1 MNRGDRESDRELGMT
16 RDITRRDFLNGVAV
30 AVAGAALAP
39 SRLQASRE
47 IEQGIGQA
55 LAPEQAPD
63 YYPPLRTG
71 LRGSHPG
78 SFEVAHQ
85 LRDAKAW
92 REAATDTGESYDLV
106 VVGGGI
112 SGLASAYFFREAV
125 GRQAKVLVLDNHDD
139 FGGHAKRNEFRH
151 GDRTLLLNGGTLN
164 IEGPGQYSPQAM
176 GLLRA
181 IGIDIDRFEQETA
194 SDRAIYSRLGLRN
207 GVWFNKERFGVDRL
221 VVGTPGG
228 AGGRAQANAM
238 SWPEFLAATPLP
250 DQAKKDIARLESKE
264 QPDYMAGLS
273 SDEKKQRLVRMSYQD
288 FLLNAA
294 KVHPDAA
301 WFYQTRS
308 DGLFLMHIDALPAF
322 YAWNMN
328 YPGFQGMH
336 LEPTPPE
343 VLFNE
348 PGGQHGR
355 ENQARA
361 NAAGR
366 AIHFPDGNATI
377 ARLLVRSLVPK
388 VIPGSTQE
396 DIVTARAD
404 YAQLDGNGSPVRIRL
419 NSIVVNVEHAGA
431 ARSAKEVFVTYVKGG
446 RTLRV
451 RGAHCVLACWNSMI
465 PYLCPE
471 LPAKQKEALAYGIK
485 APIVYTSV
493 LVRDWTAFHKLGVA
507 NVSAPGGYH
516 SSVQLPEPVTI
527 GQYQCSRTPEDP
539 TVLHLVR
546 TPCAPGKPRKEQH
559 RLGRAELLATTF
571 EQFEREIRS
580 QLGRTLAGGGFDPAR
595 DIEAITVNRWPH
607 GYTYNYNTL
616 FDPVEWC
623 LSSPDDRACIVGR
636 QQFGHISIANA
647 DAAGSSHTDAAI
659 DMAYRA
665 VNEVIE
671 SRTREHL
678 SKLTRSGQRSSQ

>member
-1 MNRGDRESDRELGMT
+1 LNSVDRELGMA
-16 RDITRRDFLNGVAV
+16 RPISRRDFVNGVAV
-30 AVAGAALAP
+30 ALAGAAAGRSGLLLGAAD
-39 SRLQASRE
+39 QASS
-47 IEQGIGQA
+47 
-55 LAPEQAPD
+55 PEQAPD

-78 SFEVAHQ
+78 SFEAAHQ

-92 REAATDTGESYDLV
+92 REAASDTGEAYDLV

-125 GRQAKVLVLDNHDD
+125 GRQAKILVLDNHDD
-139 FGGHAKRNEFRH
+139 FGGHAKRNEFRS

-181 IGIDIDRFEQETA
+181 IGIDIDRYDQETA
-194 SDRAIYSRLGLRN
+194 NDRGIYARLGLRN
-207 GVWFNKERFGVDRL
+207 GVWFNKERFGIDRL

-228 AGGRAQANAM
+228 GGRGQANQT
-238 SWPEFLAATPLP
+238 SWPDFLARTPLG
-250 DQAKKDIARLESKE
+250 DEARRDIARIESRD
-264 QPDYMAGLS
+264 QPDYMPGLS
-273 SDEKKQRLVRMSYQD
+273 SDEKKQRLIHMSYQD
-288 FLLNAA
+288 FLLNVS
-294 KVHPDAA
+294 KVHADAV

-308 DGLFLMHIDALPAF
+308 DGLFLMHIDALPAY

-328 YPGFQGMH
+328 YPGFQG
-336 LEPTPPE
+336 LRLDPTPPE
-343 VLFNE
+343 VLINE

-377 ARLLVRSLVPK
+377 ARLLVRSLVPRTMA
-388 VIPGSTQE
+388 GSTQE
-396 DIVTARAD
+396 DVVTARAD
-404 YAQLDGNGSPVRIRL
+404 YSQLDRSASPVRIRL
-419 NSIVVNVEHAGA
+419 NSIVVNVQHAGEP
-431 ARSAKEVFVTYVKGG
+431 RSASEVLVTYVKGG
-446 RTLRV
+446 KTLRV
-451 RGAHCVLACWNSMI
+451 RGSHCVLACWNSVI

-493 LVRDWTAFHKLGVA
+493 LIRNWTAFQKLGVA
-507 NVSAPGGYH
+507 NISAPGGYH
-516 SSVQLPEPVTI
+516 PTVQLPEPVTI
-527 GQYQCSRTPEDP
+527 GEHRCAQTPEEP

-571 EQFEREIRS
+571 AQFEREIRS
-580 QLGRTLAGGGFDPAR
+580 QLGRTLADGGFDPAR

-607 GYTYNYNTL
+607 GDTNNYNTL
-616 FDPVEWC
+616 SDPVEWC
-623 LSSPDDRACIVGR
+623 LASPEDRACVVGR
-636 QQFGHISIANA
+636 KQFGRISIANA

-659 DMAYRA
+659 DMAHRA
-665 VNEVIE
+665 IGEVVDA
-671 SRTREHL
+671 RAQQHL
-678 SKLTRSGQRSSQ
+678 SHLKPSSV

>member
-1 MNRGDRESDRELGMT
+1 MDARDRELGMN
-16 RDITRRDFLNGVAV
+16 RDVTRRDFLNGVAV
-30 AVAGAALAP
+30 ALTGAMVAP
-39 SRLQASRE
+39 PWLQAF
-47 IEQGIGQA
+47 GGTDQA

-78 SFEVAHQ
+78 SFETAHQ
-85 LRDAKAW
+85 LRDARSW
-92 REAATDTGESYDLV
+92 NQAATDTGESYDLV

-112 SGLASAYFFREAV
+112 SGLAAAYFFREAA
-125 GRQAKVLVLDNHDD
+125 GRQMKILVLDNHDD

-151 GDRTLLLNGGTLN
+151 DGRTLLLNGGTLN

-194 SDRAIYSRLGLRN
+194 NDRATYSRLGLRN
-207 GVWFNKERFGVDRL
+207 GVWFNKERFGADRL

-228 AGGRAQANAM
+228 GGRGQANAM
-238 SWPEFLAATPLP
+238 SWPEFLAKTPMAE
-250 DQAKKDIARLESKE
+250 QARKDVARIESKQ
-264 QPDYMAGLS
+264 QPDYMPGLS
-273 SDEKKQRLVRMSYQD
+273 SDEKKQRLVHMSYQD
-288 FLLNAA
+288 FLLNVA
-294 KVHPDAA
+294 KVHADAA
-301 WFYQTRS
+301 WLYQTRS
-308 DGLFLMHIDALPAF
+308 DGLFLMHIDALPAY

-328 YPGFQGMH
+328 YPGFQGMN
-336 LEPTPPE
+336 LDPTPPE
-343 VLFNE
+343 VLINE

-388 VIPGSTQE
+388 AIAGSTQE

-404 YAQLDGNGSPVRIRL
+404 YAQLDRDGAPVRIRL
-419 NSIVVNVEHAGA
+419 NSIAVNVQHAGD
-431 ARSAKEVFVTYVKGG
+431 ARSAKEVLVTYVKGG
-446 RTLRV
+446 QTLRV

-493 LVRDWTAFHKLGVA
+493 LVRNWTAFQKLGVA
-507 NVSAPGGYH
+507 NISAPGGFH

-527 GQYQCSRTPEDP
+527 GQYQCSRTPEEP

-546 TPCAPGKPRKEQH
+546 TPCAPGKPRKDQH

-580 QLGRTLAGGGFDPAR
+580 QLGRTLADGGFDPAR
-595 DIEAITVNRWPH
+595 DIEAMTVNRWPH

-623 LSSPDDRACIVGR
+623 LSSPDDRACVVGR
-636 QQFGHISIANA
+636 KQFGRISIANA

-665 VNEVIE
+665 VGEVVE
-671 SRTREHL
+671 SRTRGYL
-678 SKLTRSGQRSSQ
+678 PNAKRSSQ

>member
-1 MNRGDRESDRELGMT
+1 MVEGEHAVDTNDRALGMH
-16 RDITRRDFLNGVAV
+16 RDISRRDFLNGVAV
-30 AVAGAALAP
+30 AATAATVGGPLVEALGIP
-39 SRLQASRE
+39 
-47 IEQGIGQA
+47 EQST
-55 LAPEQAPD
+55 APEQAPD

-85 LRDAKAW
+85 LRDARAW
-92 REAATDTGESYDLV
+92 REAATDTNESYDLV

-112 SGLASAYFFREAV
+112 SGLASAYFFRQAV
-125 GRQAKVLVLDNHDD
+125 GPQAKILVLDNHDD

-194 SDRAIYSRLGLRN
+194 NDRGIYTRLGLRN

-228 AGGRAQANAM
+228 GGRGQTTT
-238 SWPEFLAATPLP
+238 SWSDFLAKTPLGE
-250 DQAKKDIARLESKE
+250 QAKRDLTRIESRE
-264 QPDYMAGLS
+264 QPDYMAGLT
-273 SDEKKQRLVRMSYQD
+273 SDEKKQKLLRMSYED
-288 FLLNAA
+288 FLLHVA
-294 KVHPDAA
+294 KVHPDVV

-308 DGLFLMHIDALPAF
+308 DGLFLMHTDALPAY

-328 YPGFQGMH
+328 YPGFQGMK
-336 LEPTPPE
+336 LDPTPPE
-343 VLFNE
+343 VLINE

-388 VIPGSTQE
+388 TMPGSTQE

-404 YAQLDGNGSPVRIRL
+404 YAQLDRGDAPVRIRL
-419 NSIVVNVEHAGA
+419 NSIVVNVQHGGEA
-431 ARSAKEVFVTYVKGG
+431 ASAKEVLVTYVKGG
-446 RTLRV
+446 KTLRV
-451 RGAHCVLACWNSMI
+451 RGAHCVLACWNSVI

-493 LVRDWTAFHKLGVA
+493 LVRNWTAFQKLGVA
-507 NVSAPGGYH
+507 NINAPGGYH

-527 GQYQCSRTPEDP
+527 GQHRCSQAPDEP

-580 QLGRTLAGGGFDPAR
+580 QLGRTLADGGFDPAR
-595 DIEAITVNRWPH
+595 DVEAITVNRWPH
-607 GYTYNYNTL
+607 GYTYNYNSL
-616 FDPVEWC
+616 YDPIDWC
-623 LSSPDDRACIVGR
+623 LSSPDDRACVVGR
-636 QQFGHISIANA
+636 KQYGRISIANA

-665 VNEVIE
+665 VGEVVE
-671 SRTREHL
+671 SRTRQYL
-678 SKLTRSGQRSSQ
+678 SQITRLHTD

>member
-1 MNRGDRESDRELGMT
+1 MGRS
-16 RDITRRDFLNGVAV
+16 ISRRDFLNGVAV
-30 AVAGAALAP
+30 ALTGTAFGG
-39 SRLQASRE
+39 SS
-47 IEQGIGQA
+47 QA
-55 LAPEQAPD
+55 LSPEQAPD

-85 LRDAKAW
+85 LRDARAW
-92 REAATDTGESYDLV
+92 RDAASDTGEAYDLV

-112 SGLASAYFFREAV
+112 SGLASAHFFRESV
-125 GRQAKVLVLDNHDD
+125 GRRARILILDNHDD
-139 FGGHAKRNEFRH
+139 FGGHAKRNEFRL

-181 IGIDIDRFEQETA
+181 IGIDIDRFERETA
-194 SDRAIYSRLGLRN
+194 NDRAIYSRLGLRN
-207 GVWFNKERFGVDRL
+207 AVWFNRERFGEDRL
-221 VVGTPGG
+221 VVRTSG
-228 AGGRAQANAM
+228 M
-238 SWPEFLAATPLP
+238 EFLANTPLA
-250 DQAKKDIARLESKE
+250 DQAQRDIARIESKD
-264 QPDYMAGLS
+264 QPDYMPGLS
-273 SDEKKQRLVRMSYQD
+273 SDAKKQQLIHMSYQH
-288 FLLNAA
+288 FLLNVA
-294 KVHPDAA
+294 KVHPDAV

-308 DGLFLMHIDALPAF
+308 DGLFLMHIDALPAY

-336 LEPTPPE
+336 LDPTPPE
-343 VLFNE
+343 VLINE

-377 ARLLVRSLVPK
+377 ARLLVRSLVPGTLA
-388 VIPGSTQE
+388 GSTQE
-396 DIVTARAD
+396 DIVTAKAD
-404 YAQLDGNGSPVRIRL
+404 YSQLDRDTSPVRIRL
-419 NSIVVNVEHAGA
+419 NSIVVNVQHGGD
-431 ARSAKEVFVTYVKGG
+431 ARSASDVLVTYVKGG
-446 RTLRV
+446 KTLRV
-451 RGAHCVLACWNSMI
+451 RGSHCVLACWNSVI

-471 LPAKQKEALAYGIK
+471 LPATQKEALAYGIK

-493 LVRDWTAFHKLGVA
+493 LVRNWTAFQKLGVA
-507 NVSAPGGYH
+507 NITAPGGYH

-527 GQYQCSRTPEDP
+527 GQHRCSQTPQEP

-580 QLGRTLAGGGFDPAR
+580 QLGRTLAEGGFDPAR

-616 FDPVEWC
+616 YDPVEWC
-623 LSSPDDRACIVGR
+623 LSSPDDRACVVGR
-636 QQFGHISIANA
+636 KQFGRISIANA

-665 VNEVIE
+665 VGEVVE
-671 SRTREHL
+671 SRAHQYLSHL
-678 SKLTRSGQRSSQ
+678 KTSSA

>member
-1 MNRGDRESDRELGMT
+1 MDWSDRDLGLG
-16 RDITRRDFLNGVAV
+16 RSISRRDFLNGVAV
-30 AVAGAALAP
+30 AVGASALPGLPLSA
-39 SRLQASRE
+39 QAQS
-47 IEQGIGQA
+47 
-55 LAPEQAPD
+55 PEQAAD

-85 LRDAKAW
+85 LRDARAW
-92 REAATDTGESYDLV
+92 REAAEDTGESYDLV

-112 SGLASAYFFREAV
+112 SGLASAYFYREAL
-125 GRQAKVLVLDNHDD
+125 GRQAKILVLDNHDD

-176 GLLRA
+176 SLLRA

-194 SDRAIYSRLGLRN
+194 HDRAIYSRLGLRN
-207 GVWFNKERFGVDRL
+207 GVWFNKERFGADRL
-221 VVGTPGG
+221 VVGTP
-228 AGGRAQANAM
+228 RT
-238 SWPEFLAATPLP
+238 PEFLAQTPM
-250 DQAKKDIARLESKE
+250 AEEARRDIARIESKD
-264 QPDYMAGLS
+264 QPDYMPGLL
-273 SDEKKQRLVRMSYQD
+273 SDEKKQRLLHLSYQD
-288 FLLNAA
+288 FLRDVA
-294 KVHPDAA
+294 KVHPDAV

-308 DGLFLMHIDALPAF
+308 DGLFLMHIDALPAY

-336 LEPTPPE
+336 LEPTAPE
-343 VLFNE
+343 VLINE

-355 ENQARA
+355 ENQSRA

-377 ARLLVRSLVPK
+377 ARLLVRALVPSA
-388 VIPGSTQE
+388 IAGSTQE

-404 YAQLDGNGSPVRIRL
+404 YSQLDKSASPVRIRL
-419 NSIVVNVEHAGA
+419 NSIVVNVQHGGD
-431 ARSAKEVFVTYVKGG
+431 ARSATEVLVTYVRGG
-446 RTLRV
+446 KTLRV
-451 RGAHCVLACWNSMI
+451 RGSQCVLACWNSVI

-471 LPAKQKEALAYGIK
+471 LPPKQREALAYGIK

-493 LVRDWTAFHKLGVA
+493 LVRNWTAFQKLGVA
-507 NVSAPGGYH
+507 NITAPGGYH

-527 GQYQCSRTPEDP
+527 GQHRCSQTPEEP

-571 EQFEREIRS
+571 EQFEREIRG
-580 QLGRTLAGGGFDPAR
+580 QLGRTLADGGFDPAR
-595 DIEAITVNRWPH
+595 DIAAITVNRWPH
-607 GYTYNYNTL
+607 GYTYNYNSL

-623 LSSPDDRACIVGR
+623 LSSPDDRACVVGR
-636 QQFGHISIANA
+636 KAFGRIFIANA

-665 VNEVIE
+665 VGEAVE
-671 SRTREHL
+671 ARTQQYLSHL
-678 SKLTRSGQRSSQ
+678 KRSSD

>member
-1 MNRGDRESDRELGMT
+1 MGRPIS
-16 RDITRRDFLNGVAV
+16 RRDFLNGVAV
-30 AVAGAALAP
+30 ALTSTAIAPPWLQGAQRA
-39 SRLQASRE
+39 AS
-47 IEQGIGQA
+47 
-55 LAPEQAPD
+55 PEQAPD

-85 LRDAKAW
+85 LRDAQSW
-92 REAATDTGESYDLV
+92 RDAASDTGESYDLV

-112 SGLASAYFFREAV
+112 SGLAAAYFFRQAV
-125 GRQAKVLVLDNHDD
+125 GPRAKILILDNHDD

-181 IGIDIDRFEQETA
+181 IGIDIDRFEKETA
-194 SDRAIYSRLGLRN
+194 NDRAIYSRLGLRN
-207 GVWFNKERFGVDRL
+207 GVWFNKERFGTDRL

-228 AGGRAQANAM
+228 GGRGQANAL
-238 SWPEFLAATPLP
+238 SWPEFLARTPLAE
-250 DQAKKDIARLESKE
+250 QARLDIARIESAE
-264 QPDYMAGLS
+264 QPDYMSGLS
-273 SDEKKQRLVRMSYQD
+273 SDEKKQRLVRLSYQD
-288 FLLNAA
+288 FLSNVA
-294 KVHPDAA
+294 KVHADAV
-301 WFYQTRS
+301 WFYRTRS
-308 DGLFLMHIDALPAF
+308 DGLFLMHIDALPAY

-336 LEPTPPE
+336 LDPTPPE
-343 VLFNE
+343 VLINE

-377 ARLLVRSLVPK
+377 ARLLVRSLVPGTM
-388 VIPGSTQE
+388 PGSSQE
-396 DIVTARAD
+396 DVVTARAD
-404 YAQLDGNGSPVRIRL
+404 YGQLDRDTSPVRIRL
-419 NSIVVNVEHAGA
+419 NSIAVNVQHGGDL
-431 ARSAKEVFVTYVKGG
+431 RSARDVIVTYVRNG

-451 RGAHCVLACWNSMI
+451 RGAHCLLACWNSMI
-465 PYLCPE
+465 PYLCPD
-471 LPAKQKEALAYGIK
+471 LPPKQKDALAYGIK

-493 LVRDWTAFHKLGVA
+493 LVREWTAFQKLGVA
-507 NVSAPGGYH
+507 NITAPGGYH
-516 SSVQLPEPVTI
+516 SSVQLPEPVSI
-527 GQYQCSRTPEDP
+527 GQHTCSQTPQEP

-546 TPCAPGKPRKEQH
+546 TPCAPGKPRKDQH

-571 EQFEREIRS
+571 EQFEREIRE
-580 QLGRTLAGGGFDPAR
+580 QLGRTLADGGFDPAR

-623 LSSPDDRACIVGR
+623 LSSPDDRPCVVGR
-636 QQFGHISIANA
+636 RQFGRISIANA

-659 DMAYRA
+659 DMAHRA
-665 VNEVIE
+665 IGEIVEARTHE
-671 SRTREHL
+671 QLSRLKPPTA
-678 SKLTRSGQRSSQ
+678 

>member
-1 MNRGDRESDRELGMT
+1 MNPEDRDLGMG
-16 RDITRRDFLNGVAV
+16 RSISRRDFLNGVSLALGGSV
-30 AVAGAALAP
+30 LGPPWLEALGAQDTDAPELAP
-39 SRLQASRE
+39 
-47 IEQGIGQA
+47 G
-55 LAPEQAPD
+55 
-63 YYPPLRTG
+63 YYPPALTG

-85 LRDAKAW
+85 LRDARAW
-92 REAATDTGESYDLV
+92 RQAATDTGESYDLV

-112 SGLASAYFFREAV
+112 SGLAAAHFFRAAV
-125 GRQAKVLVLDNHDD
+125 GPRARILVLDNHDD

-176 GLLRA
+176 GLLRT

-194 SDRAIYSRLGLRN
+194 NDRAIYSRMGLRN
-207 GVWFNKERFGVDRL
+207 GVWFNRERFGVDRL

-228 AGGRAQANAM
+228 GGGRGQGPGST
-238 SWPEFLAATPLP
+238 SWPEFLAKTPL
-250 DQAKKDIARLESKE
+250 DAQAKKDIARIESKD
-264 QPDYMAGLS
+264 QPDYMPGLS
-273 SDEKKQRLVRMSYQD
+273 SEEKKRRLVHMSYED
-288 FLLNAA
+288 FLLNVA
-294 KVHPDAA
+294 KVHRDAA
-301 WFYQTRS
+301 WYYQSRS
-308 DGLFLMHIDALPAF
+308 DGLFLMHTDALPAY

-328 YPGFQGMH
+328 YPGFQGMS

-343 VLFNE
+343 VLINE

-388 VIPGSTQE
+388 SIPGSTQE
-396 DIVTARAD
+396 DVVTARAD
-404 YAQLDGNGSPVRIRL
+404 YAQLDQDRTPVRIRL
-419 NSIVVNVEHAGA
+419 NSIVVNVQHEGDSI
-431 ARSAKEVFVTYVKGG
+431 SAKEVFVTYVKRGK
-446 RTLRV
+446 TLRV

-471 LPAKQKEALAYGIK
+471 LPAKQKDALAYGIK

-493 LVRDWTAFHKLGVA
+493 LVRNWTAFQKLGVA
-507 NVSAPGGYH
+507 NITAPGGYH

-527 GQYQCSRTPEDP
+527 GQYQCARTPEEP

-559 RLGRAELLATTF
+559 RLGRADLLATTF
-571 EQFEREIRS
+571 EQFEREIRG
-580 QLGRTLAGGGFDPAR
+580 QLARSLAEGGFDPAR

-623 LSSPDDRACIVGR
+623 LSSPDDRACVVGR
-636 QQFGHISIANA
+636 RQFGRISIANA

-665 VNEVIE
+665 VGEVIE
-671 SRTREHL
+671 SRTRGAA
-678 SKLTRSGQRSSQ
+678 SNLTRSSQ